1 MTYPEYLTACAVM
14 DKVNE
19 IDKAIEYMETVPVST
34 ECYEAVKD
42 MLEYDKKGLIDE
54 FHNIC
59 CSKAGNTIETIENDK
74 ASKSK
79 IDDLEIHC

>member
-1 MTYPEYLTACAVM
+1 MTYPEYLAACAVM

-42 MLEYDKKGLIDE
+42 MLEYDRQSLIDE

-59 CSKAGNTIETIENDK
+59 SSKAGNTIKNDK
-74 ASKSK
+74 TSKSK
-79 IDDLEIHC
+79 IDDLEVHC

>member
-1 MTYPEYLTACAVM
+1 MTFPEYLTACSVM

-42 MLEYDKKGLIDE
+42 MLKYDKQKLIDE
-54 FHNIC
+54 FHDIR
-59 CSKAGNTIETIENDK
+59 CSKAGNTIKNDK
-74 ASKSK
+74 ASESE
-79 IDDLEIHC
+79 IDDLEVHC